1 MEYRGKGKFL
11 FQGEGILIVKCLK
24 ISRTTDQS
32 SYNVPVF
39 LWNALHMTLSGWQ
52 CWQNH
57 IATAYSFYTVIVEL
71 TRKEDIQWLTISL
84 LLGNG
89 VRETSFRAFTI

>member
-1 MEYRGKGKFL
+1 MEYRGKGQFL
-11 FQGEGILIVKCLK
+11 FQGEGILIVKRLK

-57 IATAYSFYTVIVEL
+57 IATAYSFYNCRVDQERGHTVAYHFLAVG
-71 TRKEDIQWLTISL
+71 KWCK
-84 LLGNG
+84 GN
-89 VRETSFRAFTI
+89 